1 MLITAI
7 AGWIKSLATKFA
19 KPQTYGSALEA
30 YIVSHEPQD
39 AYDVDRLMREF
50 DNKNRFGGFPC

>member
-30 YIVSHEPQD
+30 YIVSMNHKMHMTLT
-39 AYDVDRLMREF
+39 V
-50 DNKNRFGGFPC
+50 